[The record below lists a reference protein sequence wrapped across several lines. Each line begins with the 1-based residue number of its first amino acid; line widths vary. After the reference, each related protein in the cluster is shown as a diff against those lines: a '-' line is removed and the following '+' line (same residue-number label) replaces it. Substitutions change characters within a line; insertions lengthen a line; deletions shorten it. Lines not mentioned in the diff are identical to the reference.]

1 MAGQKLTEK
10 QLASLVKQD
19 ASFVLSQKETV
30 NGTEIEAIRRAQI
43 SVVIAALRSY
53 GVNRDYITESK
64 VNDLLGGYV
73 NNIAESDTGISVT
86 YGDGSVVEIP
96 IESGGLAFDEIFYD
110 KDTGYF
116 HIRMNGVDVVD
127 PTYVGGGGSGS
138 GGGSKLTFSCYTS
151 PSFSVIDSTQEAII
165 QYKFTS
171 LDADTEVPT
180 GSGNLAITVGGI
192 VRANMV
198 IEQGDNLT
206 VDVYKYLSKGSNTVR
221 LTITDSYGATATRT
235 FTIAL
240 ETFDVSW
247 SLDSTVINTEQT
259 LSFYI
264 TPTGNGSKN
273 IYTYV
278 DGTLHS
284 TDTVTTSGRR
294 LTKTISDLAHG
305 AHMIEVYGTM
315 DVSGTELESNHLTAA
330 VAQVLPGYADA
341 VVAVNWP
348 SGPLT
353 QYTSV
358 NIPYVVVDPTS
369 NPATVT
375 FKEDQ
380 TVLMEVETDQTS
392 HVWAYRPLK
401 AGYPQLSICCGDTVS
416 SKTYAVGGLELNVEE
431 IVDGLEIKVDPSTI
445 SDLRT
450 WSQNGYSFTL
460 SDHFDLVN
468 GGLMVDENGVHCI
481 RVTAG
486 DRLTLNYDPFAT
498 DTIATGKELKI
509 IYRIADCSDKETVA
523 INATSDG
530 KGLEVQANNV
540 YLRGDQNFIVLSTC
554 EDEKTELD
562 MNIQKYGTN
571 SDRLMMMWERCST
584 FSYKQYA
591 QQEDFRHNPSTGITF
606 GSDDADVYLY
616 LLRGYN
622 RDLTNAEIRANY
634 IVDGS
639 DGADIYQRS
648 TRNDIYDGTG
658 AVNIDMAAAKNPDC
672 HFLLINAERMTL
684 GKKDAVEGTLRHT
697 YISGGAE
704 HQFTADVIMKVQG
717 TSSVEHAAT
726 AGPNINFEFVGGIK
740 LDDGTVKP
748 NGYAMNGEANS
759 IPTNLITYKKN
770 VASQDHIV
778 NRATAHWYNTF
789 QPSVREARKNDHRIR
804 DCLESTMCAVFF
816 HNTADA
822 AVLVGP
828 DTVQPGETIF
838 FGLGNICSNKD
849 AAEVFDYDDIVIEV
863 KNNTEPQVRFKSN
876 DLTGDKFDT
885 NYEFR
890 YLNEDSYT
898 EDEAK
903 AEWQAVQDFVFATDY
918 TAATGDELAQSEIIS
933 GVTYTHDTADY
944 RKARWTAEA
953 PDIFDMDTLL
963 WHHNITLF
971 LLLRDNRAK
980 NMFWSKSKTT
990 GKWGLWFN
998 WDNDTGLCRNNEG
1011 YVDMEPGYMDFDTI
1025 GTKDVFNA
1033 ADNAIFT
1040 NLRACNF
1047 EQLRASYLDRENA
1060 GAWDIDAFYKYV
1072 QDSQDQIC
1080 ESLWLED
1087 AEHNAIRTLENL
1099 GTAAYLERATGR
1111 LSLHIKKALTFQK
1124 ALVDSYYNATASTAD
1139 SASFRG
1145 YTPQT
1150 WAGVEPNG
1158 KFTIAPYTNL
1168 YINVLAGSTSY
1179 QVRANAGEAVELDIT
1194 AALNDTEIY
1203 IRNAGWIQEM
1213 GDLSALYLGQFEAAR
1228 LKRVRKLLI
1237 GSSVDG
1243 YFNTAFTTATFDN
1256 CVKLEELN
1264 LGGLKNAAQTFD
1276 LSNNLYLRT
1285 IYTKGSGVSG
1295 LRFARNGR
1303 LRKAELN
1310 AITSLYMNGLWMLED
1325 FSIESYDNLGT
1336 LTIEDCEQIDSLAIV
1351 QEAAYKKLSRLRLTD
1366 IDWTL
1371 DGTDLTDKLLT
1382 IGGLND
1388 NGFGQDISF
1397 LTGRIYVP
1405 IMRQSLYDAYT
1416 AAWPELTL
1424 EYGRFVAQHTVT
1436 FMNWDDEVL
1445 YIESVDQGSDAFDP
1459 ILSGDIPT
1467 PTRPSTDEYSY
1478 TYKAWDTSLA
1488 TISGPR
1494 TIRAT
1499 YTATKRTYTVR
1510 WMNNGVE
1517 EQRKTISYGDE
1528 AVYDGEKPTYTL
1540 EEAMLAYNLFKGW
1553 DQSTGRVTGDMTVN
1567 ALFERA
1573 DMSQGISSTEDLTA
1587 TQAYGLKRTGS
1598 AALQSALQ
1606 TKDRVNIT
1614 LGYQP
1619 EFTNVE
1625 YWEAEPEQAFDGT
1638 RYVDTGLQLL
1648 KNGIA
1653 DPWTLVVDF
1662 EFTDTTANT
1671 VLMSL
1676 WQDDGYM
1683 GFKLRYSNNG
1693 PTMVW
1698 GTNSYASQQGAYRE
1712 IMVLRHQPGSQMVYV
1727 YSSNTGNNVIALTP
1741 LLKTI
1746 DTITDHTLIFG
1757 CDQNDAGEMHSH
1769 AKGIVHSCRVWYD
1782 DLGNTECQRIVSWP
1796 REKLTFEVDSYGG
1809 FQISEDTSQYTSV
1822 DFISAGIMKRMHRMN
1837 ATNTNEGGYAETEMY
1852 SWMEARVYNA
1862 FPEPWKSLI
1871 QNVNIPYVIRVV
1883 PEDESAAAYG
1893 EIKTVA
1899 GHVFLPAYAEVYHTD
1914 QEPWV
1919 YEGDWIT
1926 FFTSNADRLK
1936 FRGYVRPE
1944 NQQVFSQNTD
1954 PCLIEQNNVQD
1965 GDVWCNTADS
1975 GRGYLRV
1982 NGEWLSA
1989 TSWWLRGASIL
2000 NSTSFCYVY
2009 WNGYADTNGN
2019 NATSASGVVPRFSI

>member
-10 QLASLVKQD
+10 QLASMVKQD
-19 ASFVLSQKETV
+19 ASFVLSQRETV

-43 SVVIAALRSY
+43 SAVIAALRSY
-53 GVNRDYITESK
+53 GINRDYIRESTVTE
-64 VNDLLGGYV
+64 LLGAYV
-73 NNIAESDTGISVT
+73 NNIEESEAGISVT

-96 IESGGLAFDEIFYD
+96 IESGGLAFDEIYFD

-116 HIRMNGVDVVD
+116 HIRLEGVDVVD
-127 PTYVGGGGSGS
+127 PTFVGGGGGGS

-151 PSFSVIDSTQEAII
+151 PSFSVIDSTGEAPI
-165 QYKFTS
+165 QYRFES
-171 LDADTEVPT
+171 LDADTDVPT

-198 IEQGDNLT
+198 IEQGDNMI
-206 VDVYKYLSKGSNTVR
+206 VDVYRYLSKGGNKVR
-221 LTITDSYGATATRT
+221 LTITDSYGATAART

-240 ETFDVSW
+240 ETFDVAW
-247 SLDSTVINTEQT
+247 SLEATNINMEPA

-264 TPTGNGSKN
+264 TPTGNGSKS

-278 DGTLHS
+278 DGVLHS
-284 TDTVTTSGRR
+284 TDVVTTSGRR
-294 LTKTISDLAHG
+294 LTKTIYDLTHG
-305 AHMIEVYGTM
+305 AHNIEVYGTM
-315 DVSGTELESNHLTAA
+315 DVAGTELESNHLTAA
-330 VAQVLPGYADA
+330 VAQILPGYEQA

-348 SGPLT
+348 KGPLV

-358 NIPYVVVDPTS
+358 NIPYVAVDPTS
-369 NPATVT
+369 NPAAVA
-375 FKEDQ
+375 FKENQ
-380 TVLMEVETDQTS
+380 TVLMEIEADQTAKI
-392 HVWAYRPLK
+392 WAYRPLA
-401 AGYPQLSICCGDTVS
+401 AGYPLLSIVCGDAVA
-416 SKTYAVGGLELNVEE
+416 SKTYAITGLDLDVEE

-450 WSQNGYSFTL
+450 WSQNGYTFTL

-468 GGLMVDENGVHCI
+468 GGLMVDDKGVHCI
-481 RVTAG
+481 RITAG

-498 DTIATGKELKI
+498 DTIASGKEVKL
-509 IYRIADCSDKETVA
+509 IYRIADCSDKETIA
-523 INATSDG
+523 INATSGG

-540 YLRGDQNFIVLSTC
+540 YLRGDQNFIALSTC

-562 MNIQKYGTN
+562 VNIQKYGAN
-571 SDRLMMMWERCST
+571 SDRLMMMWEKCST

-591 QQEDFRHNPSTGITF
+591 QQEDFRHNPSTGIVF

-616 LLRGYN
+616 LMRAYN

-634 IVDGS
+634 IVDGA
-639 DGADIYQRS
+639 DGADIHARS

-658 AVNIDMAAAKNPDC
+658 AVNIDLAAEKNPDC

-684 GKKDAVEGTLRHT
+684 GKKDAVEGTIRHT

-704 HQFTADVIMKVQG
+704 HQFTADVVMKVQG
-717 TSSVEHAAT
+717 TSSVEHAPT
-726 AGPNINFEFVGGIK
+726 AGPNINFEFVGGIT

-778 NRATAHWYNTF
+778 NRASAHWYNAF
-789 QPSVREARKNDHRIR
+789 QPSVRQARLNDSRVR

-816 HNTADA
+816 HNTAA
-822 AVLVGP
+822 TAVLVGP

-849 AAEVFDYDDIVIEV
+849 AGEVFDYDDIVIEV
-863 KNNTEPQVRFKSN
+863 KNNTEPQVRFKTN
-876 DLTGDKFDT
+876 DLNGDNFDN

-890 YLNEDSYT
+890 WLNEDAYT
-898 EDEAK
+898 EEEAK
-903 AEWQAVQDFVFATDY
+903 EEWQAVQDFIFETDY
-918 TAATGDELAQSEIIS
+918 TAATGNALAQSATVGS
-933 GVTYTHDTADY
+933 TTYTHDTAAY
-944 RKARWTAEA
+944 RKARWIAEA
-953 PDIFDMDTLL
+953 PDIFDMDTLY

-980 NMFWSKSKTT
+980 NMFWSKSRTT

-1011 YVDMEPGYMDFDTI
+1011 YKDIEPGYMDFDTI
-1025 GTKDVFNA
+1025 GTADVFNG
-1033 ADNAIFT
+1033 ADNAVFT
-1040 NLRACNF
+1040 NLRECNF
-1047 EQLRASYLDRENA
+1047 NGLRNNYLDRENA
-1060 GAWDIDAFYKYV
+1060 GAWNIEAFYQYV
-1072 QDSQDQIC
+1072 QESQEQIC
-1080 ESLWLED
+1080 ESLWIED

-1111 LSLHIKKALTFQK
+1111 LALHIKKALIFQK
-1124 ALVDSYYNATASTAD
+1124 ALVDSYYNATAATAD

-1158 KFTIAPYTNL
+1158 RFTIVPYTNL

-1179 QVRANAGEAVELDIT
+1179 QMRANAGEEVELDIT

-1203 IRNAGWIQEM
+1203 IRNAGWIQEI

-1237 GSSVDG
+1237 GSDVEG
-1243 YFNTAFTTATFDN
+1243 YYNTSFTTASFDN

-1264 LGGLKNAAQTFD
+1264 MGGLKNAAQTFD
-1276 LSNNLYLRT
+1276 LSNNLYLKT

-1303 LRKAELN
+1303 LRTAELN
-1310 AITSLYMNGLWMLED
+1310 DIASLYMNGLWMLD
-1325 FSIESYDNLGT
+1325 QFSMESYDNLGT
-1336 LTIEDCEQIDSLAIV
+1336 LTIEDCAQIDSLAIV
-1351 QEAAYKKLSRLRLTD
+1351 QEAAYKALSRLRLTD
-1366 IDWTL
+1366 IDWTM
-1371 DGTDLTDKLLT
+1371 DNTELTDKLLT

-1405 IMRQSLYDAYT
+1405 IMRQSLYDAYS
-1416 AAWPELTL
+1416 AAWPELTID
-1424 EYGRFVAQHTVT
+1424 YGRFVTQHTVT
-1436 FMNWDDEVL
+1436 FLNWDNTVL
-1445 YIESVDQGSDAFDP
+1445 FVQSVDQGSDAFDP
-1459 ILSGDIPT
+1459 ILSGDIPI

-1478 TYKAWDTSLA
+1478 VYKAWDASLV

-1494 TIRAT
+1494 TIHAT

-1510 WMNNGVE
+1510 WMNNGTE
-1517 EQRKTISYGDE
+1517 EQRKTVNYGDE
-1528 AVYDGEKPTYTL
+1528 AVYDGDKPAYTL
-1540 EEAMLAYNLFKGW
+1540 EEAMLSYNLFKGW
-1553 DQSTGRVTGDMTVN
+1553 DQSTGRITGDMTVN
-1567 ALFERA
+1567 AIFERA

-1587 TQAYGLKRTGS
+1587 AQAYGLKQTGQT
-1598 AALQSALQ
+1598 ALRSALQ

-1619 EFTNVE
+1619 EFTNIE
-1625 YWEAEPEQAFDGT
+1625 HWDAEPEQVFDGT
-1638 RYVDTGLQLL
+1638 NYADTGLQLF
-1648 KNGIA
+1648 KNGIDA
-1653 DPWTLVVDF
+1653 PWTLVVDF
-1662 EFTDTTANT
+1662 EFTDTTANA

-1698 GTNSYASQQGAYRE
+1698 GTNSYASGQGANRE

-1757 CDQNDAGEMHSH
+1757 CDQNDAGELYSH

-1782 DLGNTECQRIVSWP
+1782 DLGNTECQRLVSWP
-1796 REKLTFEVDSYGG
+1796 RERLTFEVDDYGG
-1809 FQISEDTSQYTSV
+1809 FQCTDDTSQYTNV
-1822 DFISAGIMKRMHRMN
+1822 DFISASIMSRQHRMKAVN
-1837 ATNTNEGGYAETEMY
+1837 DNSGGYAETEMHA
-1852 SWMEARVYNA
+1852 WMEARLYNA
-1862 FPEPWKSLI
+1862 FPEPWRSLI
-1871 QNVNIPYVIRVV
+1871 QAVNIPYVVRVQ
-1883 PEDESAAAYG
+1883 PEEEGAAAYG
-1893 EIKTVA
+1893 EIRTVS

-1914 QEPWV
+1914 AEPWI

-1936 FRGYVRPE
+1936 FRNHVRSE
-1944 NQQVFSQNTD
+1944 SQKIFSQNTD

-1965 GDVWCNTADS
+1965 GDLWIDTGDS
-1975 GRGYLRV
+1975 GRGKLRV
-1982 NGEWLSA
+1982 NGDWLSA
-1989 TSWWLRGASIL
+1989 TYWWLRGASISY
-2000 NSTSFCYVY
+2000 STYFCYV
-2009 WNGYADTNGN
+2009 GYSGIADTGGA
-2019 NATSASGVVPRFSI
+2019 NAAGVLGVVPRFSI